1 MRKLLFCMG
10 TLLLLSVAG
19 CSNDE
24 GMDEQVQVPMPEAE
38 DDLSYDDN
46 PTTLTGRWYM
56 VKMVA
61 PDSTATIAPGKVVL
75 TILDNG
81 YAVVKNDIKLP
92 FLHGNYQYYVD
103 KERSRLGIDVG
114 GIVGT
119 NFYSYEFSEDGMLRI
134 DYVNRAFYF
143 RKLKHEG
150 DFSDINYDELKY
162 RYTYTDTLYIA
173 SHLYHQSNG
182 SPFYLVC
189 QGHSNPDAWRG
200 YYGKI
205 EGFDHQEGYEVKAAI
220 WFGVIYGGCVVSQ
233 DARLVEILES
243 RQKQSENIPEEY
255 LRYQ

>member
-1 MRKLLFCMG
+1 MSAF
-10 TLLLLSVAG
+10 LLLSVAG

-24 GMDEQVQVPMPEAE
+24 GMNELVQVPMPEAE
-38 DDLSYDDN
+38 DELSYDDN
-46 PTTLTGRWYM
+46 PTTLIGRWHM

-61 PDSTATIAPGKVVL
+61 PDSTATIAPGKVAL

-81 YAVVKNDIKLP
+81 YAVVKDDNQRP
-92 FLHGNYQYYVD
+92 FRQVNYQYYVD
-103 KERSRLGIDVG
+103 KERSRLGFDVG

-119 NFYSYEFSEDGMLRI
+119 YYCTYEFSEDGMLRM
-134 DYVNRAFYF
+134 DYMKCSYYF

-189 QGHSNPDAWRG
+189 QGHSNPDAWIAR
-200 YYGKI
+200 YNTEIYLSDI
-205 EGFDHQEGYEVKAAI
+205 SHAFTQFVKSHHFNSCRFSI
-220 WFGVIYGGCVVSQ
+220 FCHEQSFHNIVLLIDQ
-233 DARLVEILES
+233 HIKLFILLS
-243 RQKQSENIPEEY
+243 S
-255 LRYQ
+255 

>member
-1 MRKLLFCMG
+1 MRKQLLCMSAF
-10 TLLLLSVAG
+10 LLLSVAG

-24 GMDEQVQVPMPEAE
+24 GMNELVQVPMPEAE
-38 DDLSYDDN
+38 DELSYDDN
-46 PTTLTGRWYM
+46 PTTLIGRWHM

-61 PDSTATIAPGKVVL
+61 PDSTATIAPGKVAL

-81 YAVVKNDIKLP
+81 YAVVKDDNQRP
-92 FLHGNYQYYVD
+92 FRQLNYQYYVD
-103 KERSRLGIDVG
+103 KERSRLGFDVG

-119 NFYSYEFSEDGMLRI
+119 YYCTYEFSEDGMLRM
-134 DYVNRAFYF
+134 DYMKCSYYF

-220 WFGVIYGGCVVSQ
+220 WFGVIYNGCAVGQ

-243 RQKQSENIPEEY
+243 QQKQSENIPEQY